1 MHTMKDCTVY
11 KTISIIGKKW
21 TLRILLE
28 LYKGADTY
36 KRFNALRDALGTI
49 TPKVLV
55 QRLRELEED
64 GIIIRKVDT
73 SHIPI
78 SSEYAL
84 SDSGIAL
91 MSVIQEIKQWGLS
104 YKFENE
110 ECRCTRCKT
119 CTL

>member
-1 MHTMKDCTVY
+1 MYTMKDCTVY

-21 TLRILLE
+21 ALLILLE
-28 LYKGADTY
+28 LYKGKERY
-36 KRFNALRDALGTI
+36 KRFNALRDSLGAI

-73 SHIPI
+73 THIPI

-84 SDSGIAL
+84 SDSGLAL
-91 MSVIQEIKQWGLS
+91 MSVIQEIKKWGLT
-104 YKFENE
+104 YKFEND
-110 ECRCTRCKT
+110 ECKCTRCKT